1 MTHFVPSREWADA
14 FYAADCPLAR
24 VSVSFSD
31 ASVSSV
37 NEAVRS
43 YTAGLQEGCERTDS
57 YDQVFFS
64 GGWSLGLHWQYG
76 GYPVLVLSS
85 AGEDGLD
92 SLESA
97 AQELTDA
104 LAESCPGVVLTYTEM
119 PFKNQRCVKRTK
131 A

>member
-1 MTHFVPSREWADA
+1 MTHFSPSREWIDA

-24 VSVSFSD
+24 VSVSFSG

-43 YTAGLQEGCERTDS
+43 YTAELQEDRERTDS

-64 GGWSLGLHWQYG
+64 GGWSLGINWKDG
-76 GYPVLVLSS
+76 AYPALVLAS

-104 LAESCPGVVLTYTEM
+104 LAESCSNVVLTYTEM
-119 PFKNQRCVKRTK
+119 PL
-131 A
+131 